1 MSIKID
7 NKQQSKQSKKQTIYI
22 ILDMKMFNV
31 KAIYCQESDKLK
43 TFKNGNYDNLSQ
55 KRKVE
60 FNKFQKEIK
69 SKYNT
74 KTS

>member
-31 KAIYCQESDKLK
+31 KATYCTETQELVEL
-43 TFKNGNYDNLSQ
+43 TIMIKNNLSH

-60 FNKFQKEIK
+60 FKKLQKEIRNN
-69 SKYNT
+69 YNART
-74 KTS
+74 Y

>member
-1 MSIKID
+1 
-7 NKQQSKQSKKQTIYI
+7 
-22 ILDMKMFNV
+22 MFNA
-31 KAIYCQESDKLK
+31 KAIFCTESDKLK
-43 TFKNGNYDNLSQ
+43 NFKNGNYDNLSQ